1 MLSILSPLHPPIVH
15 FPITLFLLAG
25 LFGFISLF
33 RKRDFWKGLMLY
45 SFIGGIIFAPLA
57 VITGLID
64 EQSLAH
70 NEDVHEL
77 MIIHK
82 YNGLAILFFFQILA
96 VWYWFRK
103 IRMGNKEYILWVI
116 CLLAGNVSVAFQ
128 GYIGGEM
135 VFGKGAGVKPME
147 TYLDSGGKNEGG
159 HQHNGKKELMGEPGQ
174 KEETDH
180 ESMKN
185 MPEDHPEKPMNN
197 MKGMDMKEKDMNDM
211 KMNDMK
217 GIHDSKDMKGN
228 SDMHDMKTM
237 KKQDGAMDM
246 TGHDMPGMT
255 MESPMDTFKFEDNN
269 PARKKAKRNK

>member
-33 RKRDFWKGLMLY
+33 IKREFWKGLMLK

-57 VITGLID
+57 VISGLID
-64 EQSLAH
+64 EQNLAH
-70 NEDVHEL
+70 NDDVHEL

-96 VWYWFRK
+96 VWYWFRR
-103 IRMGNKEYILWVI
+103 IRMGNKEYILWVL
-116 CLLAGNVSVAFQ
+116 CLLAGNGSVAFQ
-128 GYIGGEM
+128 GYLGGEM

-159 HQHNGKKELMGEPGQ
+159 HQHNGKKEMMEDAGK

-185 MPEDHPEKPMNN
+185 MPEDHSEKKMNH
-197 MKGMDMKEKDMNDM
+197 MKEKDMNVM
-211 KMNDMK
+211 KMNDMNGK
-217 GIHDSKDMKGN
+217 HDPKSMKDN
-228 SDMHDMKTM
+228 TDMHNMKTM
-237 KKQDGAMDM
+237 KKQDAVM
-246 TGHDMPGMT
+246 DMPGHNMPGMN

-269 PARKKAKRNK
+269 PARKKAKINK